1 MKKQTLFTRRA
12 VANLLMASF
21 FTVGAAT
28 AATAQQ
34 ASEKSPEPH
43 VSYVGLMN
51 QKYVFQVD
59 YTASASDFTLEIKD
73 KYGYQL
79 YLDRFKAGKFSKRFA
94 VDQAEVGDNGL
105 TFTFVSAGKEQ
116 TQAFDINASFRV
128 VEDVAV
134 VKLK

>member
-1 MKKQTLFTRRA
+1 MNKIASKLVMAALFAIGT
-12 VANLLMASF
+12 
-21 FTVGAAT
+21 T

-34 ASEKSPEPH
+34 TPEKSSEPQ
-43 VSYVGLMN
+43 VSYIGTVN

-59 YTASASDFTLEIKD
+59 YATDAPDFTLEIKD

-94 VDQAEVGDNGL
+94 VEQAEMGENAI
-105 TFTFVSAGKEQ
+105 TFLFAAAGKEQ
-116 TQAFDINASFRV
+116 KQTFDINATYRV

-134 VKLK
+134 VKQK